1 MSINI
6 KTTREYKDWFE
17 KETVKCQH
25 QIETRLSNIKNYDH
39 FGDFRFLDDELYE
52 LRWKNGRRIYF
63 TFLSK
68 PNILLLLGGLKN
80 DQKKD
85 ISRSKKMLRKIQ
97 G

>member
-1 MSINI
+1 MKINI
-6 KTTREYKDWFE
+6 KKTADYENWFI
-17 KETVKCQH
+17 KETIKSQY
-25 QIETRLSNIKNYDH
+25 QIEKRLSKIKNDGH
-39 FGDFRFLDDELYE
+39 FGDFKYLDGDLYE

-63 TFLSK
+63 AFLSN

-97 G
+97 D